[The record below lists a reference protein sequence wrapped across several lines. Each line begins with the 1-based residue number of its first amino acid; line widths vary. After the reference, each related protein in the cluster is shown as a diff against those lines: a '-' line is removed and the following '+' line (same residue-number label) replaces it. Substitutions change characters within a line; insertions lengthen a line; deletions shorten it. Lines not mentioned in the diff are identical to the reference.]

1 MRMAAASTRRN
12 GSATESLTV
21 RIAPTRLPKT
31 LAAQTQVG
39 VAIRISALDQSCLLL
54 QSAADLMYCLFMI
67 SERTCNES
75 AFMCLNGNCLN
86 ETLLCDRNDDCGDG
100 SDELNCFI
108 NECLNSKLSGCSQLC
123 DDLKIG
129 YKVNH
134 PFRKH
139 R

>member
-1 MRMAAASTRRN
+1 
-12 GSATESLTV
+12 
-21 RIAPTRLPKT
+21 
-31 LAAQTQVG
+31 
-39 VAIRISALDQSCLLL
+39 
-54 QSAADLMYCLFMI
+54 MI

-75 AFMCLNGNCLN
+75 AFMCRNGKCLN

-129 YKVNH
+129 YKVSRLISGFNAFFD
-134 PFRKH
+134 PNFSRELNQI
-139 R
+139 